1 MATELIYEAN
11 TKEVVRLVGY
21 QTNGNVT
28 YFSEDQL
35 TAIQQKPKAEQE
47 SYALSLVK

>member
-11 TKEVVRLVGY
+11 TKEIVRLVGY
-21 QTNGNVT
+21 HKDGSVT
-28 YFSEDQL
+28 YFSESQL
-35 TAIQQKPKAEQE
+35 AEIQQKPKAEQE